1 MLMHCSRLL
10 RRGAVCAL
18 LLVVARLISS
28 SLVLDSIPP
37 MQQYFRV
44 VRGQPSALD
53 DVVNSSA
60 VPVIPSVSSE
70 MSETGASGESADGRS
85 AAASLSFARQLAS
98 LTENAVAQSGVISET
113 AAVQASLT
121 ADVAVMNTAPG
132 QLVGAVGNLV
142 TKHDNLTTQ
151 VGSLATTVTVTDNTV
166 NTVAATSRNL
176 VDAMNVMPDMSQA
189 VATIVELAREEE
201 QESPRPLESTP
212 SRYI

>member
-44 VRGQPSALD
+44 VRGQSSALD

-70 MSETGASGESADGRS
+70 MSETGASGESADVRS

-98 LTENAVAQSGVISET
+98 LTESAVARSGVISET

-121 ADVAVMNTAPG
+121 ADVAVMNTALG

-151 VGSLATTVTVTDNTV
+151 VGSLATTVTVTDNTI
-166 NTVAATSRNL
+166 NTAAATS
-176 VDAMNVMPDMSQA
+176 
-189 VATIVELAREEE
+189 
-201 QESPRPLESTP
+201 
-212 SRYI
+212 

>member
-28 SLVLDSIPP
+28 SLVLDSISP

-70 MSETGASGESADGRS
+70 MSETGASGESAADGRS
-85 AAASLSFARQLAS
+85 AAASLSFARQVAS
-98 LTENAVAQSGVISET
+98 LTENAVAQSAVISES
-113 AAVQASLT
+113 AAVQASTT
-121 ADVAVMNTAPG
+121 ADLAATNTTIAAMATALGQVDRSSAPS
-132 QLVGAVGNLV
+132 AI
-142 TKHDNLTTQ
+142 
-151 VGSLATTVTVTDNTV
+151 SRTVTPT
-166 NTVAATSRNL
+166 
-176 VDAMNVMPDMSQA
+176 
-189 VATIVELAREEE
+189 
-201 QESPRPLESTP
+201 
-212 SRYI
+212 

>member
-44 VRGQPSALD
+44 VRGQSSALD

-85 AAASLSFARQLAS
+85 AAASLSFARQVAS
-98 LTENAVAQSGVISET
+98 LTENAVAQSAVISES
-113 AAVQASLT
+113 AAVQAST
-121 ADVAVMNTAPG
+121 AADLAATNTALAATNTALG
-132 QLVGAVGNLV
+132 QLVGAVG
-142 TKHDNLTTQ
+142 KWF
-151 VGSLATTVTVTDNTV
+151 
-166 NTVAATSRNL
+166 
-176 VDAMNVMPDMSQA
+176 
-189 VATIVELAREEE
+189 
-201 QESPRPLESTP
+201 
-212 SRYI
+212 

>member
-44 VRGQPSALD
+44 VRGQSSALD

-98 LTENAVAQSGVISET
+98 LTENAVA
-113 AAVQASLT
+113 
-121 ADVAVMNTAPG
+121 
-132 QLVGAVGNLV
+132 
-142 TKHDNLTTQ
+142 
-151 VGSLATTVTVTDNTV
+151 
-166 NTVAATSRNL
+166 
-176 VDAMNVMPDMSQA
+176 
-189 VATIVELAREEE
+189 
-201 QESPRPLESTP
+201 
-212 SRYI
+212 

>member
-44 VRGQPSALD
+44 VRGQSSALD

-85 AAASLSFARQLAS
+85 AAASLSFARQVAS
-98 LTENAVAQSGVISET
+98 LTENAVAQSAAISES
-113 AAVQASLT
+113 AAVQVST
-121 ADVAVMNTAPG
+121 AADLAATNTVLAATNTALG
-132 QLVGAVGNLV
+132 QLVGAVGNLA
-142 TKHDNLTTQ
+142 TSHANLTAQ

-166 NTVAATSRNL
+166 NTVAAASRNL

-189 VATIVELAREEE
+189 VTTIIELKKKNKKALNH
-201 QESPRPLESTP
+201 SN
-212 SRYI
+212 